1 MSKKEEPWRLSDTS
15 LFCVPNNDEFEKALS
30 SSATP
35 YVFMQPVDDCEAG
48 HDLVKSILV
57 HKVAT
62 ILLSRGFCFTEG
74 ALNPLDQLKN
84 DYFRIKADLEKW
96 YVSRVLH
103 CQFFSTFGTNWFT
116 CIECI
121 VWH

>member
-1 MSKKEEPWRLSDTS
+1 MSKKEEPWRLSDRS
-15 LFCVPNNDEFEKALS
+15 LFCLPNNDEFEQALS

-48 HDLVKSILV
+48 HDLVKAILV

-84 DYFRIKADLEKW
+84 KNDYFRIKADLEKW
-96 YVSRVLH
+96 CVNACVSLSVLLY
-103 CQFFSTFGTNWFT
+103 F
-116 CIECI
+116 
-121 VWH
+121 

>member
-1 MSKKEEPWRLSDTS
+1 MSKKEEPWRLSDRS
-15 LFCVPNNDEFEKALS
+15 LFCLPNNDEFENALS

-48 HDLVKSILV
+48 HDLVKAILV

-74 ALNPLDQLKN
+74 TLNPLAQLKN
-84 DYFRIKADLEKW
+84 DYFRIKTGLEKW
-96 YVSRVLH
+96 YVNACVSLSVLLY
-103 CQFFSTFGTNWFT
+103 F
-116 CIECI
+116 
-121 VWH
+121 